1 MEQLDLLSDS
11 VQGFLHGA
19 KDAARI
25 NGGDATDDE
34 RRYDPQKVPLFRR
47 ECSLS
52 SHFNGL
58 LSVALSP
65 MTVIFLRLNLQLCS
79 MPFEEK

>member
-1 MEQLDLLSDS
+1 LS
-11 VQGFLHGA
+11 
-19 KDAARI
+19 
-25 NGGDATDDE
+25 
-34 RRYDPQKVPLFRR
+34 
-47 ECSLS
+47 C
-52 SHFNGL
+52 HFNGL